1 MNTSTNAPS
10 EATPAAPVKKILS
23 YSEIRNAQRT
33 HPLQKALV
41 PVEHAVSLPIPTK
54 RAGHLAYAFFA
65 AAAARQP
72 GKPMRQGAPDRWWLL
87 DAHGSASVII
97 YALSEVQPF
106 STENFEA
113 VTLPLISGTLAD
125 LKAALANLE
134 AQMNAL
140 TPVFF
145 ADDAGDAEAKKEL
158 LTSLLAVLPE
168 PLQPQYRALAPD
180 FFAWLGA

>member
-1 MNTSTNAPS
+1 MNTSTTVPTEA
-10 EATPAAPVKKILS
+10 ATPPAKKILS
-23 YSEIRNAQRT
+23 YSDIRNVQRT
-33 HPLQKALV
+33 HPLQKSLV

-65 AAAARQP
+65 APAARQP

-97 YALSEVQPF
+97 YALCAVQPF
-106 STENFEA
+106 ATETWGA
-113 VTLPLISGTLAD
+113 VTLPPVAGSLAD

-134 AQMNAL
+134 SQMNAL

-145 ADDAGDAEAKKEL
+145 AGDAGDASAKQEL
-158 LTSLLAVLPE
+158 SAALMAVLSE

-180 FFAWLGA
+180 FFAWLES